1 MAEYVCLAVPHI
13 EADTGLIHTDYIRNE
28 RIVRCRDCIH
38 AVPYKDDPYSGE
50 WLDCLHFS
58 EWDYYADVPG
68 HCPVKPDFFCANGEM
83 EEDE

>member
-1 MAEYVCLAVPHI
+1 MTEYVVDL
-13 EADTGLIHTDYIRNE
+13 TDKQVTDLRKVRRE

-38 AVPYKDDPYSGE
+38 AVPYKVDPCGGG

-68 HCPVKPDFFCANGEM
+68 HCPVRPDFFCAHGEM

>member
-1 MAEYVCLAVPHI
+1 MVEYVVELT
-13 EADTGLIHTDYIRNE
+13 DKQTTGLRKVRRE

-38 AVPYKDDPYSGE
+38 ASPYNDE

-58 EWDYYADVPG
+58 QWDYYADVPG

>member
-1 MAEYVCLAVPHI
+1 MVEYVVEL
-13 EADTGLIHTDYIRNE
+13 TDKQTTDLRKVRRE

-38 AVPYKDDPYSGE
+38 ASPYNDE

-58 EWDYYADVPG
+58 QWDYYADVPG

>member
-1 MAEYVCLAVPHI
+1 MTDKAEFVCECNHS
-13 EADTGLIHTDYIRNE
+13 DTLGRWYASNSDPRE

-38 AVPYKDDPYSGE
+38 ANPYNDE

-68 HCPVKPDFFCANGEM
+68 HCPVKPDGFCAWGE
-83 EEDE
+83 EREG

>member
-1 MAEYVCLAVPHI
+1 MTEYVVDL
-13 EADTGLIHTDYIRNE
+13 TDKQTTDLRKVRHE
-28 RIVRCRDCIH
+28 RIVRCRDCKH
-38 AVPYKDDPYSGE
+38 ANPYSDCRDEGE

-68 HCPVKPDFFCANGEM
+68 HCPVKPDFFCANGET

>member
-1 MAEYVCLAVPHI
+1 MTDKAEFVC
-13 EADTGLIHTDYIRNE
+13 ECDYSDQLHMWYTVLTAPRE
-28 RIVRCRDCIH
+28 LVVRCRDCIH
-38 AVPYKDDPYSGE
+38 ASPYNDE